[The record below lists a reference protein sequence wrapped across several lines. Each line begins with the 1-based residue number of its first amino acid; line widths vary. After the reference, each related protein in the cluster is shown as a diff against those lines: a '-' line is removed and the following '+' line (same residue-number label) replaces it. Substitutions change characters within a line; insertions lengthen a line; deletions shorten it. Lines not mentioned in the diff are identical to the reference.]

1 MSAEPDA
8 LGDLYVAVTGEETV
22 TESQRE
28 GPSRDPIDEETASVE
43 EEVSRAVT
51 EDGLDDTVE
60 GIEADL

>member
-1 MSAEPDA
+1 MSTKTDA
-8 LGDLYVAVTGEETV
+8 LGDLYVEVTGGETV
-22 TESQRE
+22 TESQEE

-43 EEVSRAVT
+43 AEVSRAVT